1 MYILLGF
8 ETFSEMNND
17 RVSPGRPESPEG
29 NTGPAREVSLYLC
42 PSRLCTSLFPGARTP
57 TVPSPPPTSARSPL
71 LQQRL
76 VQASGTERP
85 HGRYLRRYL
94 APSPKNSR
102 IPLSCAATGATRST
116 TNALPTRLRI
126 FSISFDV
133 STRGALHA
141 LSRRVSLPSTS
152 IEPARIEYIHQEHTS
167 NVCICV
173 HVCVYARMLL
183 AGVQKD
189 DGSVSATAYNCGR
202 GKVIRT
208 RKGRSLQLCC
218 FFSYRDMREAI
229 AG

>member
-1 MYILLGF
+1 MNEYSSNCKFVQKGMLKGSNRGKNTSSSDIF
-8 ETFSEMNND
+8 EIFSEMNND
-17 RVSPGRPESPEG
+17 RVSPGGRPGVSPEG
-29 NTGPAREVSLYLC
+29 NTDPAQEVRLYLC
-42 PSRLCTSLFPGARTP
+42 PSRLRTSLFPGARTP

-126 FSISFDV
+126 FPISSDV

-141 LSRRVSLPSTS
+141 LSPRLFSIYLYRRCTRVRTPGT
-152 IEPARIEYIHQEHTS
+152 QE
-167 NVCICV
+167 
-173 HVCVYARMLL
+173 
-183 AGVQKD
+183 
-189 DGSVSATAYNCGR
+189 
-202 GKVIRT
+202 
-208 RKGRSLQLCC
+208 
-218 FFSYRDMREAI
+218 
-229 AG
+229 

>member
-17 RVSPGRPESPEG
+17 RVSPGRPGSPEG

-126 FSISFDV
+126 FSISDV

-141 LSRRVSLPSTS
+141 LSPRLSPIYL
-152 IEPARIEYIHQEHTS
+152 Y
-167 NVCICV
+167 
-173 HVCVYARMLL
+173 
-183 AGVQKD
+183 
-189 DGSVSATAYNCGR
+189 
-202 GKVIRT
+202 RT
-208 RKGRSLQLCC
+208 RANRVHTPGTH
-218 FFSYRDMREAI
+218 E
-229 AG
+229 